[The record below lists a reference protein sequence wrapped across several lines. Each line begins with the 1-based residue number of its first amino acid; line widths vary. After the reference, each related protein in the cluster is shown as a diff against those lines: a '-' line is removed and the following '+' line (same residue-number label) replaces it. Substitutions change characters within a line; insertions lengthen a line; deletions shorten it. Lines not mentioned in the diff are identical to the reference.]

1 MCYHTT
7 HPTHIGLLLKE
18 SAECKSSAA
27 NALAALLIEQAQP
40 QAEFCKSQG
49 VGQLLGMVQSQDIAV
64 VIAAC
69 RLLQSLAPCTAL
81 YGALDATSVAAAL
94 LRRVQHANVG
104 VSAAAAAGLAAMLP
118 TSGAVRESAVAQVG
132 MLVDLVTAPKSTG
145 RSGALHVL
153 CMLSSV
159 DVDVR
164 TQLASNK
171 VLIKS
176 LLKGADMYK
185 KGSVDFES
193 CARLYLMLT
202 GAAQ

>member
-1 MCYHTT
+1 
-7 HPTHIGLLLKE
+7 
-18 SAECKSSAA
+18 
-27 NALAALLIEQAQP
+27 
-40 QAEFCKSQG
+40 
-49 VGQLLGMVQSQDIAV
+49 MVQSQDIAV

-69 RLLQSLAPCTAL
+69 HLLQSLAPCTAL
-81 YGALDATSVAAAL
+81 YGVVDATAMAAAL

-104 VSAAAAAGLAAMLP
+104 VSAAAAAAVAAMLP
-118 TSGAVRESAVAQVG
+118 SSGAVRECAVAQLG
-132 MLVDLVTAPKSTG
+132 MLIDLVTAPKSAG

-153 CMLSSV
+153 CMLCSV

-164 TQLASNK
+164 MQLASNK

-193 CARLYLMLT
+193 CARLYIMLT
-202 GAAQ
+202 GSNAA

>member
-1 MCYHTT
+1 
-7 HPTHIGLLLKE
+7 
-18 SAECKSSAA
+18 
-27 NALAALLIEQAQP
+27 
-40 QAEFCKSQG
+40 
-49 VGQLLGMVQSQDIAV
+49 MVQSQDIAM
-64 VIAAC
+64 VISAC

-81 YGALDATSVAAAL
+81 YTAMDATAVAAAL
-94 LRRVQHANVG
+94 LRRVQHANQG
-104 VSAAAAAGLAAMLP
+104 VAAAAAAAVAAMLP
-118 TSGAVRESAVAQVG
+118 TSGAVRECTVAQVN
-132 MLVDLVTAPKSTG
+132 MLIDLVTAAKSTG

-153 CMLSSV
+153 CMLCSV

-164 TQLASNK
+164 MQLSSNK

-202 GAAQ
+202 DGAAQ